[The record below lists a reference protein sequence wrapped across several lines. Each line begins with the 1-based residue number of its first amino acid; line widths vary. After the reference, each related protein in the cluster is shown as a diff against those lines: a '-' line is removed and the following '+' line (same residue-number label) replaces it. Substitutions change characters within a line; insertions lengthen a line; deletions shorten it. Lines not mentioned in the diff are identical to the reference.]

1 MISFSY
7 NKKVYPNGLTLLTVP
22 LPDAPSVTVSLF
34 FKVGSRYEQARIN
47 GISHFIEHLHF
58 KGSKKYPTAKKL
70 SEAIDSIGGEFNA
83 NTGKEHTQY
92 FIRADQKHLYYIFE
106 VLSDMILNPLF
117 DEKEIEREKGVIIE
131 EINMYKDLPQV
142 HVESVFEKNMWSN
155 QPLGRDIA
163 GIAKVIKSISRN
175 DVLNYRKKFY
185 HPSNLLI
192 AVSGNFNQHQLEKL
206 VDEFWIKLP
215 GKKST
220 AFVKAKEKQNDYK
233 LVLEYK
239 KTEQAHIILGFP
251 AFPMQSKKNI
261 PLKVL
266 SVVLGGGM
274 SSRLFIK
281 IREREGLAY
290 YISASGM
297 TYLDTGA
304 FVISAG
310 LRIDSTARAVD
321 MILQELKEIKKNGIT
336 RAELRKAKE
345 YLKGKMALALEDT
358 HEKLD
363 WYLGQVAFLKKI
375 KTPGESIKEIEGVTI
390 TDVQKIAKNIMR
402 RKKIVLAAV
411 GPFKNKKEFE
421 EKINKF

>member
-1 MISFSY
+1 MLNFTY

-34 FKVGSRYEQARIN
+34 FKVGSRYEQAKIN
-47 GISHFIEHLHF
+47 GLSHFIEHLHF

-70 SEAIDSIGGEFNA
+70 SEVIDSIGAEFNA

-92 FIRADQKHLYYIFE
+92 YIRADQKHLQFVFE
-106 VLSDMILNPLF
+106 VLSGMLINPLF

-131 EINMYKDLPQV
+131 EINMYKDLPQA
-142 HVESVFEKNMWSN
+142 HVESVFETNMWPN

-163 GIAKVIKSISRN
+163 GTAKVIKLISRN
-175 DVLNYRKKFY
+175 DVLNYRKRFY

-192 AVSGNFNQHQLEKL
+192 AVSGNFNQTQLEKS
-206 VDEFWIKLP
+206 VDKFWIKLP
-215 GKKST
+215 RKKIS
-220 AFVKAKEKQNDYK
+220 AFVKAKERQHDYR
-233 LVLEYK
+233 LAVEYK

-251 AFPMQSKKNI
+251 AFPMGSKKNI

-290 YISASGM
+290 YIGASGT
-297 TYLDTGA
+297 TYLDAGA

-310 LRIDSTARAVD
+310 LKIDSTVRAVGL
-321 MILQELKEIKKNGIT
+321 ILQELKETKKNGIT
-336 RAELRKAKE
+336 RAELKKAKE

-363 WYLGQVAFLKKI
+363 WYLGQAAFLKKI
-375 KTPGESIKEIEGVTI
+375 KTPGESIKEIEAVTVS
-390 TDVQKIAKNIMR
+390 DVQKIAKNIMR
-402 RKKIVLAAV
+402 RKNLVLAAV
-411 GPFKNKKEFE
+411 GPFKNKKEFVE
-421 EKINKF
+421 EINKF